1 MPENNDIKA
10 KLDAIINNASRGGDS
25 SIVNPDANAKG
36 FSSGMTKR
44 ADRNLIREKLSLDV
58 LSDLVHAMMH
68 DETNEDL
75 DKMIDDRI
83 MAHILND
90 YKGTCSS
97 YLCKAYDNTK
107 DPMIANIIQEIEDQ
121 TEDIA
126 KKLENPDDNSEI
138 DTSKLLAGVD
148 NYEELRQRLKEEVS
162 QRVINDVAKVIKTH
176 DDSPTFEG
184 IDEKLQKAEKNKG
197 NEAFKESKIITMS
210 GEIVVEYALRG
221 EQISTEDSLN
231 MAIVEYC
238 INQMDWL
245 FRHNSIPNIHTKY
258 GV

>member
-10 KLDAIINNASRGGDS
+10 KLQAIINNTSDGDS
-25 SIVNPDANAKG
+25 SIVNPDTGANG
-36 FSSGMTKR
+36 FSTGMTKR

-75 DKMIDDRI
+75 DRMIDDRI
-83 MAHILND
+83 MAHIHND
-90 YKGTCSS
+90 YQGTCSS
-97 YLCKAYDNTK
+97 YLCKAYQNTN
-107 DPMIANIIQEIEDQ
+107 DDMIANIIQEIEDE
-121 TEDIA
+121 TETIA
-126 KKLENPDDNSEI
+126 NKLDDPNDNSEI
-138 DTSKLLAGVD
+138 DTSALLAGVD
-148 NYEELRQRLKEEVS
+148 NYEELRKRLKEEVS
-162 QRVINDVAKVIKTH
+162 KRVVNDVAKVIKNH

-184 IDEKLQKAEKNKG
+184 IDEKLKKADEPG
-197 NEAFKESKIITMS
+197 DPDALKESAIITMS
-210 GEIVVEYALRG
+210 GAIVVEYALKG
-221 EQISTEDSLN
+221 EQISTEESLN

-245 FRHNSIPNIHTKY
+245 FKQKCVADIHSKY